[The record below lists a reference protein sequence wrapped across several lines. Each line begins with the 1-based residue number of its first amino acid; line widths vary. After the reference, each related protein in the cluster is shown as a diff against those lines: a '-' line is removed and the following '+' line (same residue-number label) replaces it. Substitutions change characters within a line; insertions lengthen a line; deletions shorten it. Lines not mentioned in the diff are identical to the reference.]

1 LNDVDPDDLESLMAI
16 DAKAEIDRI
25 LSFIRD
31 VTEGLRRTS
40 VVVGLSGGIDS
51 AVTASLCVE
60 ALGRDRVVGV
70 VLPERDS
77 SPESERLASEHAE
90 RLGIEVVK
98 RDITPILESIGT
110 YRMRDA
116 VVKKIMGDV
125 PEGSVMSLVQPKGL
139 LETGSLG
146 IYRIKLTTPG
156 GEVREKRLNREGLRG
171 IISSTNTKQRTRM
184 MMLYLEAE
192 KRGSLVG
199 GTTNRTETLLGFF
212 VKYGDGGVDIEPLS
226 HLYKTQVYEI
236 ARYLEVPKA
245 IIERAPSP
253 DTFPDT
259 VTDEDFYFRM
269 DYPTLDRILLAWELG
284 LSPERTGA
292 FMGRDPKQIE
302 RAFEDARKKYEF
314 TKHLREMPYSIP
326 HSLKDEFRVPGP
338 GK

>member
-1 LNDVDPDDLESLMAI
+1 MNDVGPNDLESLMAI
-16 DAKAEIDRI
+16 DVKAEIDRI

-31 VTEGLRRTS
+31 VTERLRRTGA
-40 VVVGLSGGIDS
+40 VVGLSGGIDS

-171 IISSTNTKQRTRM
+171 IISSTNTIPGVWWFLMASSIQRP
-184 MMLYLEAE
+184 
-192 KRGSLVG
+192 
-199 GTTNRTETLLGFF
+199 LLALSPNNTVFL
-212 VKYGDGGVDIEPLS
+212 LS
-226 HLYKTQVYEI
+226 HT
-236 ARYLEVPKA
+236 RYHCNPILHFSPITK
-245 IIERAPSP
+245 RPSGHHKFL
-253 DTFPDT
+253 T
-259 VTDEDFYFRM
+259 
-269 DYPTLDRILLAWELG
+269 I
-284 LSPERTGA
+284 S
-292 FMGRDPKQIE
+292 
-302 RAFEDARKKYEF
+302 
-314 TKHLREMPYSIP
+314 
-326 HSLKDEFRVPGP
+326 
-338 GK
+338 